1 MSQRIDTTFRSC
13 ITFTSRFTHQITCR
27 ADIYNSA
34 VWVGRGLLFTM
45 DGKQSGSD
53 EYRTQVNRKNF
64 VEILYTCF
72 CDRRKFADTDV
83 VDNNIN
89 IVPFGKNGLHT
100 TFKCVF
106 ITYVDLMEYSPGCL
120 RSLLSRCFVY
130 ITKGNLISSQAKSF
144 YYCFAYSFRS
154 ACYKYSSF

>member
-1 MSQRIDTTFRSC
+1 MSQRIDTTFRCC

-45 DGKQSGSD
+45 DGKQPGSD

-64 VEILYTCF
+64 VEILYTCL

-106 ITYVDLMEYSPGCL
+106 ITYVDLMEHSLGCL

-130 ITKGNLISSQAKSF
+130 ITKGNLISS
-144 YYCFAYSFRS
+144 
-154 ACYKYSSF
+154 

>member
-1 MSQRIDTTFRSC
+1 MSQRIDTTFRCC

-34 VWVGRGLLFTM
+34 VWVGRGLLFTV
-45 DGKQSGSD
+45 DGKQPGSD

-64 VEILYTCF
+64 VEILYTCL

-106 ITYVDLMEYSPGCL
+106 ITYVDFMEYSPGCL

-130 ITKGNLISSQAKSF
+130 ITKGNLISS
-144 YYCFAYSFRS
+144 
-154 ACYKYSSF
+154 